1 MSTNTSRSPATD
13 EPIAGPSTTPT
24 SSSPRP
30 SAAGESGKSHA
41 SPSRVAGAS
50 NTPTRSNATFP
61 HHITGTFNVP
71 NATESDDV
79 FDEPIVPAPPARRGT
94 KRRRTDGAGLS
105 TSGAPSSKRT
115 KKGKGRAAASSR
127 NTLRDGVDENIADG
141 TPSSDEGV
149 AALPD
154 TDRRPIL
161 VVEESE
167 PQVPYQCGVPGCT
180 MKIGLGREA
189 PSTHLEKH
197 HAHLSRVRCPWPS
210 CAEMSAEVSAG
221 QLSRHILAAHG
232 PLTIWRCPR
241 CRMKFQWYYRKD
253 TVGRH
258 AEKCKGAKEGSQSTI
273 FGQPLPRPGS
283 VATPATPEP
292 SSSAGVSSER
302 PPSAGPLTVSTV
314 SSPLPSQSVTDAEQ
328 GTSDSLRIIAT
339 SPRLTGVSLRVSD
352 NLPTSGI
359 PAVAESAEV
368 IIEASVTTSAMSTP
382 STPSPGRQSAGPQQR
397 VSPQH
402 SPRLPAVDMLGT
414 ASPSPGTVN
423 IADDRTLLEA
433 DTQASTAVETMRQF
447 LRKRTCSPHGWYRK
461 RWVIRLV
468 VGSTISFYLPK
479 DITEWMITEGIASH
493 YHRIYERHKRMPDVP
508 GGSLEQG
515 PSPAFDK
522 ELVVLCHLGA
532 LSSTRIHEA
541 DTCRLIN
548 IDRLIVVIYHFY
560 LKWWLDVCMEL
571 IVIMYTNVAIP
582 PTEM

>member
-1 MSTNTSRSPATD
+1 MSKNTSRSPATD
-13 EPIAGPSTTPT
+13 EHTAGPSTAPT

-30 SAAGESGKSHA
+30 SAAGQPGKSHT

-50 NTPTRSNATFP
+50 NNPTRSNATFP

-71 NATESDDV
+71 NATESNDV

-94 KRRRTDGAGLS
+94 KRRRTDGQS
-105 TSGAPSSKRT
+105 TSDAPSAKRT
-115 KKGKGRAAASSR
+115 KKGKGRAAAPAR
-127 NTLRDGVDENIADG
+127 NTPRSGVDENFADG
-141 TPSSDEGV
+141 TTPSSDEGV
-149 AALPD
+149 VALPD
-154 TDRRPIL
+154 ADRRPIL

-167 PQVPYQCGVPGCT
+167 PQVPYQCGVPGCV

-258 AEKCKGAKEGSQSTI
+258 AEKCKGAKEGSESNV

-283 VATPATPEP
+283 VATPAAAEP
-292 SSSAGVSSER
+292 SPSACISSEQ
-302 PPSAGPLTVSTV
+302 PPSTGSSTTLTV
-314 SSPLPSQSVTDAEQ
+314 SSPLPSISSQSLADAEQ
-328 GTSDSLRIIAT
+328 RTSDSLRVVAT
-339 SPRLTGVSLRVSD
+339 
-352 NLPTSGI
+352 
-359 PAVAESAEV
+359 PAATEFAEAIV
-368 IIEASVTTSAMSTP
+368 EASVTTSAMSTP
-382 STPSPGRQSAGPQQR
+382 SGSSPGGQSAGPQQR
-397 VSPQH
+397 VSAQH

-414 ASPSPGTVN
+414 ASPGLGTVN

-433 DTQASTAVETMRQF
+433 DTQASTAVETMRRF
-447 LRKRTCSPHGWYRK
+447 LRKKTCSPHGWYRK

-479 DITEWMITEGIASH
+479 DITEWMITEGIASR
-493 YHRIYERHKRMPDVP
+493 YHRIYERHKRMPDVS

-532 LSSTRIHEA
+532 LSSARTYEA
-541 DTCRLIN
+541 DTRRLIN

>member
-1 MSTNTSRSPATD
+1 MSTNTSRSPATELWRLTVVRFD
-13 EPIAGPSTTPT
+13 SEPIAGPSTTPT

-79 FDEPIVPAPPARRGT
+79 FDEVRIPSRLRRGT
-94 KRRRTDGAGLS
+94 PHSHAESSTAS
-105 TSGAPSSKRT
+105 TSTHRVVSHDGH
-115 KKGKGRAAASSR
+115 GRARAPGPAP
-127 NTLRDGVDENIADG
+127 A
-141 TPSSDEGV
+141 
-149 AALPD
+149 
-154 TDRRPIL
+154 PI
-161 VVEESE
+161 
-167 PQVPYQCGVPGCT
+167 P
-180 MKIGLGREA
+180 
-189 PSTHLEKH
+189 
-197 HAHLSRVRCPWPS
+197 
-210 CAEMSAEVSAG
+210 
-221 QLSRHILAAHG
+221 
-232 PLTIWRCPR
+232 
-241 CRMKFQWYYRKD
+241 RMKFQWYYRKD

-339 SPRLTGVSLRVSD
+339 SPRLTG
-352 NLPTSGI
+352 I

-433 DTQASTAVETMRQF
+433 DTQASTAVEVPLHHDTSC
-447 LRKRTCSPHGWYRK
+447 TADDE
-461 RWVIRLV
+461 
-468 VGSTISFYLPK
+468 TIPAEEDLFAAWL